1 MKITLMKLNNIANYD
16 EWLKVTIDSLSLSRE
31 LSATVLLLLQ
41 QRDQL
46 GSVQIDEHVIMPHVV
61 YDRLPNS
68 RLIVSQLSEPIHYR
82 ATKDIT
88 TGIYIFSRPDDS
100 SISKAVDC
108 LTDESVI
115 QALQNSELSN
125 QQLLKLFS

>member
-1 MKITLMKLNNIANYD
+1 MKITLMKLDNITNYD

-31 LSATVLLLLQ
+31 LSANVLLLLQ

-46 GSVQIDEHVIMPHVV
+46 GSVQIDENVIMPHVV

>member
-1 MKITLMKLNNIANYD
+1 MKITLMKLDNITNYD

-31 LSATVLLLLQ
+31 LSANVLLLLQ

-46 GSVQIDEHVIMPHVV
+46 GSVQIDENVIMPHVV

-68 RLIVSQLSEPIHYR
+68 WLIVSQLSEPIHYR

>member
-31 LSATVLLLLQ
+31 LSANVLLLLQ

>member
-31 LSATVLLLLQ
+31 LSANVLLLLQ
-41 QRDQL
+41 QRDKL

-115 QALQNSELSN
+115 QALQNPELSN

>member
-1 MKITLMKLNNIANYD
+1 MKLNNIANYD

-31 LSATVLLLLQ
+31 LSANVLLLLQ

-100 SISKAVDC
+100 SISKVVDC

>member
-31 LSATVLLLLQ
+31 LSANVLLLLQ

-108 LTDESVI
+108 LTDKSVI

>member
-31 LSATVLLLLQ
+31 LSANVLLLLQ

-46 GSVQIDEHVIMPHVV
+46 GSVQIDKHVIMPHVV

>member
-31 LSATVLLLLQ
+31 LSANVLLLLQ

-115 QALQNSELSN
+115 QAFQNSELSN

>member
-31 LSATVLLLLQ
+31 LSANVLLLLQ

-46 GSVQIDEHVIMPHVV
+46 GSVQIDENVIMPHVV

>member
-1 MKITLMKLNNIANYD
+1 MKITLMKLVNITNYD

-31 LSATVLLLLQ
+31 LSANVLLLLQ

-88 TGIYIFSRPDDS
+88 TGIYIFSRPNDS

>member
-31 LSATVLLLLQ
+31 LSANVLLLLQ

-46 GSVQIDEHVIMPHVV
+46 GSVQIDENVIMPHVV

-88 TGIYIFSRPDDS
+88 TGIYFFSRPDDS

>member
-31 LSATVLLLLQ
+31 LSANVLLLLQ

-46 GSVQIDEHVIMPHVV
+46 GSVQIDEHVIMLHVV

>member
-1 MKITLMKLNNIANYD
+1 MKITLMKLDNITNYD
-16 EWLKVTIDSLSLSRE
+16 EWLKVTIDSLSLSQE
-31 LSATVLLLLQ
+31 LSANVLLLLQ

-68 RLIVSQLSEPIHYR
+68 WFIVSQLSGPIHYR
-82 ATKDIT
+82 AAKDIT

>member
-31 LSATVLLLLQ
+31 LSANVLLLLQ

-88 TGIYIFSRPDDS
+88 TGIYIFSRPNDS

>member
-31 LSATVLLLLQ
+31 LSANVLLLLQ

-46 GSVQIDEHVIMPHVV
+46 GSVEIDEHVIMPHVV